1 MSEYFTMDLNYG
13 EPRTSIKLEIKKFN
27 RNSQLCYYDS
37 VDLSCKNFT
46 DEQIEIISKLFISA
60 NFKVDIGK
68 HTYFGIYDPSR
79 VANLVEIY
87 PTDVELLEK
96 EMRLNKI
103 YYPKRKKIFGIF

>member
-46 DEQIEIISKLFISA
+46 DEQIEIISNLF
-60 NFKVDIGK
+60 
-68 HTYFGIYDPSR
+68 
-79 VANLVEIY
+79 
-87 PTDVELLEK
+87 
-96 EMRLNKI
+96 
-103 YYPKRKKIFGIF
+103 